1 MYFKRKLTALLL
13 CTAIVI
19 SCTAC
24 RVKDDDQ
31 SAEPVVS
38 YNQVINAAVIYSGNS
53 QYGSWRNVYE
63 QLSQSLAANMK
74 LTAVSVDEGD
84 WDLTNYDVLYPDI
97 SITLS
102 DEGSKIRADILSF
115 VQQGGYLFLENGFNS
130 FFDPA
135 FFGVTEF
142 KKLESLPKEIEFPL
156 LDDELIDIQDAIKDF
171 NDIYKSYYDYEKFA
185 ALSYGCAGISDTATV
200 IAGAG
205 DLALYLINQVGE
217 GQVFLTNPLLPN
229 SFTIDGFSMTPS
241 YEGQTYFINTTSSF
255 NQILRNAFISYVSKV
270 KFGYSVERV
279 FGSFGRPSIA
289 WQLHYED
296 ITGIKNNALIT
307 FSEMCKEYL
316 QVPSFNII
324 RSPYWWYQRVES
336 ITYVI
341 NDIGDGDGFLYDIV
355 PGENNYTA
363 GMHIAEDDQWL
374 TQTWLEDEVS
384 FFDQSVSYNHRAYPY
399 IADLTSDN
407 IPDILSGSSDG
418 KIYYYKGVSC
428 EERFK
433 VSEKKALTDR
443 KDEEISVPGH
453 SAPIWYD
460 IDGDGRRD
468 LISGG
473 GDGNIYWFKGSGE
486 LHFEPRGILLETGF
500 GEVQTFPDIGDIDN
514 DGEPEIVVGTN
525 SGMLQIYSLSDAMPP
540 DSWSLT
546 GDLSDEVSRLGRWI
560 APRLIDLDGDGTQ
573 DIVIGTADGYIAK
586 MLGHDNTFSF
596 NGFFQGTETNYKG
609 NLNLKFGNNAVP
621 FFYDLNRDGKLDL
634 IVGQM
639 EYGMAYS
646 IDSEYFPFRSRLEE
660 QIDYINKNGF
670 YMGAHMYTHEYASSK
685 YELDE
690 FRRQKAAMEDY
701 GIKTEGIGVNLHTWY
716 SSGLSPTQSYFNQFD
731 SGMLWNSGAKTPDNK
746 KQVSAETALN
756 IPFYLMRDNEPS
768 IMLLNASTLLY
779 DDGQWSSVAAKY
791 DLPMSIYYHCDMIY
805 KNKKSH
811 EEKVKQVSEFAE
823 KFDYSFVMENQLVKA
838 AAAAY
843 NVGANVTR
851 TGEGGLDISISPLY
865 NEKNSELVEKAYENS
880 IGLKLSFAKDTD
892 VGNIKT
898 DADVWKFIDN
908 CLYIGLNKEV
918 HVYADTAEH
927 DAGTVEGGESIE
939 YELAP
944 HITRINLPAE
954 IKMTES
960 GARVT
965 FREGGM
971 MQIAVSGTVSTT
983 GSGWIVTSSGE
994 DTVFTK
1000 YGEADSIVLSYET
1013 VQPAANIAGDG
1024 DAEQ

>member
-1 MYFKRKLTALLL
+1 MFFYRKLTAALL
-13 CTAIVI
+13 CAAIFI
-19 SCTAC
+19 SCAAC
-24 RVKDDDQ
+24 S
-31 SAEPVVS
+31 SADKNPDEVPVVS
-38 YNQVINAAVIYSGNS
+38 YNQVINAAVLYSGNS

-74 LTAVSVDEGD
+74 LTAVSVDDGD
-84 WDLTNYDVLYPDI
+84 WELSEYDVLYPDI
-97 SITLS
+97 SISLS
-102 DEGSKIRADILSF
+102 ADSAKIRADILSF
-115 VQQGGYLFLENGFNS
+115 VEQGGYLFLENGFYS
-130 FFDPA
+130 FFDPS

-142 KKLESLPKEIEFPL
+142 KKLEAMPKEIEFPQ
-156 LDDELIDIQDAIKDF
+156 LDSQLTVIQNAIKDF
-171 NDIYKSYYDYEKFA
+171 NEIYKSYYDYEKFA
-185 ALSYGCAGISDTATV
+185 ALNYGCAGVPNTATV
-200 IAGAG
+200 IAGAD

-229 SFTIDGFSMTPS
+229 NFTIDGFSMTPS

-270 KFGYSVERV
+270 KFGYSAERV

-307 FSEMCKEYL
+307 FSELCKEYL

-336 ITYVI
+336 ITYLMNHI
-341 NDIGDGDGFLYDIV
+341 AEGDGFLYDIV
-355 PGENNYTA
+355 PDENNYTT
-363 GMHIAEDDQWL
+363 GMHVAEDNEWL
-374 TQTWLEDEVS
+374 TQAWVEDEVS

-399 IADLTSDN
+399 VADLTGDN

-418 KIYYYKGVSC
+418 RIYYYKGESC

-433 VSEKKALTDR
+433 VSAKKALTNK
-443 KDEEISVPGH
+443 KDEEISVSGY

-468 LISGG
+468 LISGSN
-473 GDGNIYWFKGSGE
+473 DGNLYWFKGVGDM
-486 LHFEPRGILLETGF
+486 HFEPGGILLETGL
-500 GEVQTFPDIGDIDN
+500 GGVQTFPDIGDIDN
-514 DGEPEIVVGTN
+514 DGEPELVVGTN
-525 SGMLQIYSLSDAMPP
+525 TGNLQIYGRSDI
-540 DSWSLT
+540 DGGWSLAA
-546 GDLSDEVSRLGRWI
+546 DLSDEVSRLGRWI
-560 APRLIDLDGDGTQ
+560 APRIIDLDRDGTL

-586 MLGHDNTFSF
+586 MLGHDDTFSF

-646 IDSEYFPFRSRLEE
+646 IDSEYFPYRSRLEE
-660 QIDYINKNGF
+660 QIDYINENGF
-670 YMGAHMYTHEYASSK
+670 YMGVHMYTHEYASSQ

-690 FRRQKAAMEDY
+690 FQRQKAAMESY
-701 GIKTEGIGVNLHTWY
+701 GIKTDGIGVNLHTWY

-746 KQVSAETALN
+746 KQLSAETALN
-756 IPFYLMRDNEPS
+756 IPFYLMRDNKPG

-779 DDGQWSSVAAKY
+779 DDGRWTETAAKY
-791 DLPMSIYYHCDMIY
+791 GLPMSVYYHCDMIY
-805 KNKKSH
+805 KNKKAH
-811 EEKVKQVSEFAE
+811 EEKVREVSEFAD

-843 NVGANVTR
+843 NVDANVVR
-851 TGEGGLDISISPLY
+851 TGEGSLDISISPLY
-865 NEKNSELVEKAYENS
+865 NEKSSALVEKAYENS
-880 IGLKLSFAKDTD
+880 AGIKLSFAEGTD
-892 VGNIKT
+892 ISSIKT
-898 DADVWKFIDN
+898 DADVWKVIGDS
-908 CLYIGLNKEV
+908 LYIGLNRQV
-918 HVYADTAEH
+918 HVYAADSEDLGDT
-927 DAGTVEGGESIE
+927 DAGDSETEEA
-939 YELAP
+939 LAP

-954 IKMTES
+954 IKRTES

-971 MQIAVSGTVSTT
+971 MQIAVSDGVSTT
-983 GSGWIVTSSGE
+983 SNGWTVSSSGE

-1000 YGEADSIVLSYET
+1000 YGKPESIVLSYES
-1013 VQPAANIAGDG
+1013 VQAPAAEDG
-1024 DAEQ
+1024 DAER